1 MQRARQFEQAALG
14 EIYDSFSPGVYRY
27 ALRLLGDAGLAED
40 CVADTFLRYL
50 QALRAGG
57 GPQDHLQAYLY
68 RIAHNWITDQ
78 YRRQPLPPLPLL
90 DELVSKE
97 EDLLQIAMDHIQQT
111 QVRGALGRLTPDQ
124 RQVIVLKYLEGW
136 ENESVALALEKPA
149 GAVKALQHRAIEALR
164 RMLLPHK
171 EEIYGS

>member
-97 EDLLQIAMDHIQQT
+97 EDLLQIAMDHIQKT

-124 RQVIVLKYLEGW
+124 RQVIVLKYMEGW